1 MHPHQDGAMWNL
13 RQWNSH
19 SQRLVTGLSMA
30 IPVTLLLLFGPFWSW
45 CLVVTLMT
53 GVSLWEY
60 QRMAFP
66 EETPETWR
74 AFFIATGLIFPLAAA
89 LGGPVGLHCAL
100 VLALF
105 AGFLSLLF
113 LSPQDPDGIRK
124 LSHFSLGWLYI
135 PYLLSYILLVG
146 QEPAGRTWI
155 FFTIFVMI
163 ASDAGAF
170 YTGKHFGRRKL
181 YERVSPKKTIE
192 GSLGGLVASM
202 LVGALFARLFIDAPG
217 FAAVFVFSGF
227 LALVGQMGD
236 LMESLVK
243 RLCGKKDS
251 SELLPGHGGLLDRLD
266 SLFFA
271 FPTTYLFL
279 QWVVNRGLP

>member
-30 IPVTLLLLFGPFWSW
+30 IPVALLLLFGPFWSW

-60 QRMAFP
+60 QRMTFP
-66 EETPETWR
+66 EETPQTWR
-74 AFFIATGLIFPLAAA
+74 AFFIATGLIFPAAAA
-89 LGGPVGLHCAL
+89 LGETVGLHCAL

-105 AGFLSLLF
+105 AGFLCILF
-113 LSPQDPDGIRK
+113 LSPEDPGGIRR
-124 LSHFSLGWLYI
+124 LSQFSLGWLYI

-146 QEPAGRTWI
+146 QDAAGSTWI
-155 FFTIFVMI
+155 FFTLLVMA

-170 YTGKHFGRRKL
+170 YTGKHLGRHKL
-181 YERVSPKKTIE
+181 YERVSPKKTVE
-192 GSLGGLVASM
+192 GSLGGLLASM
-202 LVGALFARLFIDAPG
+202 LVGAIFARLFIDNPG
-217 FAAVFVFSGF
+217 FAAVFFFSGF

-279 QWVVNRGLP
+279 QWMVDR